1 MHAAQIPAANGI
13 STASSLARVYAAC
26 VGEVDG
32 RRLLD
37 QGTIAR
43 ASATITPDGEPDR
56 VLVVPTT
63 FGMGFMT
70 SGPFTPMLGPGSFG
84 HAGAGGSL
92 AFGHPEAEVGF
103 AYAMN
108 KMDLNLS
115 GDARAHRLVKAV
127 EQVLAG

>member
-1 MHAAQIPAANGI
+1 MSTSRIPFLDVGAAYADLREEIDAATR
-13 STASSLARVYAAC
+13 SV
-26 VGEVDG
+26 
-32 RRLLD
+32 
-37 QGTIAR
+37 
-43 ASATITPDGEPDR
+43 
-56 VLVVPTT
+56 
-63 FGMGFMT
+63 MT